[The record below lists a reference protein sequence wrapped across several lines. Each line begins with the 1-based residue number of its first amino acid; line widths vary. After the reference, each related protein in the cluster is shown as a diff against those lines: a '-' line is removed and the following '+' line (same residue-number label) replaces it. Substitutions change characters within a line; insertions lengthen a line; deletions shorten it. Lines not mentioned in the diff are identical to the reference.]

1 MKVLSKEN
9 RLSLSEK
16 TPYLKELAQRR
27 VNCKSKIEEIKA
39 TLFVDKI
46 FGNDV
51 MFKRNYAVFSYNRPN
66 LRKSEQHSLHF
77 HIKPDLQVQL
87 RSDTEVSEPYKYGK
101 KDFKIDSFSKIY
113 HIIPRT
119 KSPLK
124 RVGYSV
130 INGKSNFKINS
141 S

>member
-1 MKVLSKEN
+1 MKVLSQEN
-9 RLSLSEK
+9 KSTLSEK

-27 VNCKSKIEEIKA
+27 RECKSKIEEIKA

-51 MFKRNYAVFSYNRPN
+51 LFKRNYAVFSYNRPN
-66 LRKSEQHSLHF
+66 LRKSAQNELRF
-77 HIKPDLQVQL
+77 HIKPDLQIQL
-87 RSDTEVSEPYKYGK
+87 RSDTEVSEPYKYGR

-130 INGKSNFKINS
+130 INGKSNFKVNS